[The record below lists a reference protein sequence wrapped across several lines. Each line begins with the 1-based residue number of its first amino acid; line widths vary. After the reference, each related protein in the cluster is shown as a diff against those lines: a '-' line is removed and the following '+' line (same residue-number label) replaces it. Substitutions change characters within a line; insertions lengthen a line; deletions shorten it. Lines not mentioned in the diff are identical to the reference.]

1 MVRQW
6 QTLFYDKRYSH
17 TISDKLPD
25 FVKLSEALGVTA
37 DRVSDPKELESA
49 IDKAFEYDGSYLL
62 EIVISGEDIV
72 YPMVA
77 AGDSN
82 DQMRGVYTCT
92 DYSIGLLIV
101 QVFYIELHKLF

>member
-17 TISDKLPD
+17 TISDNLPD

-37 DRVSDPKELESA
+37 DRVSDPSELEAA
-49 IDKAFEYDGSYLL
+49 IDKAFAHDGSYLL

-82 DQMRGVYTCT
+82 DEMRGVYTCT
-92 DYSIGLLIV
+92 D
-101 QVFYIELHKLF
+101 